1 MPWKAEI
8 LIYVFKFIFKFH
20 VNSLLEPG
28 NEGVQEPVKQLR
40 WSSSLNC
47 LKPLTSFTKSSILD
61 V

>member
-28 NEGVQEPVKQLR
+28 NEGVQKPVKQLR
-40 WSSSLNC
+40 WSLEFENFCSLIDGEHFG
-47 LKPLTSFTKSSILD
+47 P
-61 V
+61 